1 MFACVGVVDVLFQ
14 IDLIENP
21 AIDDVVVL
29 SVVLNEVRNK
39 NMSVYNRLR
48 ALCSSSARKFFVF
61 SNEHH
66 R

>member
-1 MFACVGVVDVLFQ
+1 MVLQ

-29 SVVLNEVRNK
+29 SIVLEEVKNRNL
-39 NMSVYNRLR
+39 SVYNRLR
-48 ALCSSSARKFFVF
+48 ALCSNSLRKFFVF

-66 R
+66 K